1 MISMR
6 VDTIFSILSALLLLG
21 AFNAYGESVTVSVE
35 NIKAMSGE
43 EVSVPIMIRDAAA
56 IGALQLVLTYDESV
70 LEAKSTEKGRLLEA
84 NMLMESNI
92 DKPGRIA
99 VALTTLDGIEGDG
112 TLLIANF
119 LVRGEEGQ
127 RSELNLEN
135 VEAWEVN
142 TLVEVLVNTESGEL
156 TVQAAPSPQQ
166 TQPQQPSGCLIAT
179 AAFGSELTPQVQF
192 LRNFRDTQIMS
203 TPAGSSFMN
212 VFNAWYYSF
221 SPFVAD
227 YERGQPFFQQI
238 VKAAVYPL
246 IGILQF
252 SEVGYSSMYG
262 DYGAVTAG
270 MIASSMIGAL
280 YFWPFALFFKRI
292 RQNRFNYKLAVLVIG
307 IVSIS
312 VIVSISAGDEFV
324 LMTSTS
330 LLVLGFLSVSAA
342 LSAKLFMEI
351 KRRVFR

>member
-6 VDTIFSILSALLLLG
+6 VDTIFSILSASVLLG
-21 AFNAYGESVTVSVE
+21 TFTSYGASVTVSVE
-35 NIKAMSGE
+35 SIEAISGD
-43 EVSVPIMIRDAAA
+43 EVSVPIVIRDAAA

-70 LEAKSTEKGRLLEA
+70 LEAKSAEKGSLLEP
-84 NMLMESNI
+84 NVLMEANV

-112 TLLIANF
+112 TLLIATF

-127 RSELNLEN
+127 RSALNLES

-142 TLVEVLVNTESGEL
+142 TLVNILVNTESGEF
-156 TVQAAPSPQQ
+156 TVQEAVPPQQ
-166 TQPQQPSGCLIAT
+166 VQPQQPSGCLIAT
-179 AAFGSELTPQVQF
+179 AAFGSELAPQVQF

-227 YERGQPFFQQI
+227 YEREQPFFQQI
-238 VKAAVYPL
+238 VKAVVYPL

-292 RQNRFNYKLAVLVIG
+292 RQNRFNYKLALSIIG
-307 IVSIS
+307 IASIS
-312 VIVSISAGDEFV
+312 VIVSISAGDEFI

-330 LLVLGFLSVSAA
+330 LLVLSFLSVSAA
-342 LSAKLFMEI
+342 LSAKLFIEI
-351 KRRVFR
+351 KRRAF